1 MTNMKNNITQDMPIQ
16 AEAQQELVVKNSVA
30 ETEEPESV
38 PEETPAEAN
47 KLSEIEQKVAEM
59 EAKLLA

>member
-1 MTNMKNNITQDMPIQ
+1 MLIQ
-16 AEAQQELVVKNSVA
+16 APPEAQQELVVKNSVA
-30 ETEEPESV
+30 ETVEPESV

-47 KLSEIEQKVAEM
+47 ELRKMEQKVAEM